1 MMQMIQDLYVSTEL
15 GELIYAKK
23 VLDNRLN
30 VDENILI
37 GFLTAIDNFSKE
49 AFKTYIKL
57 LDIDNQRKL
66 VIHYQQKEH
75 LIVAAIVDGR
85 DDVGLVQ
92 SLLKNLA
99 MTLITEYGSKID
111 PEGVNKALIDR
122 ELGRILKGKAATRN
136 PKISL
141 LALLIS
147 LGLAYPLIWVGTFAS
162 LLISSIVS
170 QVMGDPSV
178 TLFTVFLP
186 GMLYVVL
193 IYTAITFIFPS
204 LVVGF
209 ISGQFKHAVVIDMIL
224 WAFVLLAGTLISRI
238 LMGNYFIFYIYISY
252 TPVVIIFLLFF
263 SYVGVLISTKKKLY
277 K

>member
-1 MMQMIQDLYVSTEL
+1 MIQNLFVSTEL
-15 GELIYAKK
+15 GELIYVKNIAESRM
-23 VLDNRLN
+23 D

-92 SLLKNLA
+92 SILKNFA
-99 MTLITEYGSKID
+99 MSLITEYGGKID
-111 PEGVNKALIDR
+111 PEGVDKAVIDR
-122 ELGRILKGKAATRN
+122 ELARILKGKAASRN

-141 LALLIS
+141 LALLLA
-147 LGLAYPLIWVGTFAS
+147 LGFAYPLIWGGLFVSTIISTNIIARVGSTDSMF
-162 LLISSIVS
+162 I
-170 QVMGDPSV
+170 
-178 TLFTVFLP
+178 VFLP
-186 GMLYVVL
+186 GMLLVVL
-193 IYTAITFIFPS
+193 AYTAITFIFPS
-204 LVVGF
+204 LVSGF
-209 ISGQFKHAVVIDMIL
+209 ISGQFKHAVVIDIIL
-224 WAFVLLAGTLISRI
+224 CGFALLVGTLISRVLI
-238 LMGNYFIFYIYISY
+238 GNYYIFFIFGSY
-252 TPVVIIFLLFF
+252 TPVVIIFMLFF
-263 SYVGVLISTKKKLY
+263 SYVGVLVSTKKKLY

>member
-1 MMQMIQDLYVSTEL
+1 MIQNMFVSTEL
-15 GELIYAKK
+15 GELIYAKN
-23 VLDNRLN
+23 VAENRME
-30 VDENILI
+30 VDENLLI

-66 VIHYQQKEH
+66 VIHYQQKERI
-75 LIVAAIVDGR
+75 IVAAIVDGR

-92 SLLKNLA
+92 SILKNLA
-99 MTLITEYGSKID
+99 VSLIAEYGSKID
-111 PEGVNKALIDR
+111 PEGIDKALIDQ

-147 LGLAYPLIWVGTFAS
+147 LGFTYPLIWGGIFAS
-162 LLISSIVS
+162 YYITNSILSRVVSSSAEAMFI
-170 QVMGDPSV
+170 
-178 TLFTVFLP
+178 VFLP

-193 IYTAITFIFPS
+193 IFTAITSIFPS
-204 LVVGF
+204 LVAGF
-209 ISGQFKHAVVIDMIL
+209 ISGQFKHAVVIDIIL
-224 WAFVLLAGTLISRI
+224 WAFVLLVGTLISRI
-238 LMGNYFIFYIYISY
+238 VMGSYFIFYIFLSY

-263 SYVGVLISTKKKLY
+263 SYVGVLISSKKKLY

>member
-1 MMQMIQDLYVSTEL
+1 MIQNLFVSTEL
-15 GELIYAKK
+15 GELVYAKN
-23 VLDNRLN
+23 VADNRMD

-57 LDIDNQRKL
+57 LDIDNRRKL

-92 SLLKNLA
+92 SILKNLA
-99 MTLITEYGSKID
+99 MGLVTEYGNKID
-111 PEGVNKALIDR
+111 PEGVDKALVDR

-141 LALLIS
+141 LALLLSI
-147 LGLAYPLIWVGTFAS
+147 GFAYPLVWGGVFAS
-162 LLISSIVS
+162 FLISTSVLT
-170 QVMGDPSV
+170 QVMSSSSDA
-178 TLFTVFLP
+178 LFVFFLP

-193 IYTAITFIFPS
+193 IYTSITFIFPS
-204 LVVGF
+204 LVSGF
-209 ISGQFKHAVVIDMIL
+209 VSGQFKHAVAIGVIL
-224 WAFVLLAGTLISRI
+224 WAFVLVVGTLISKLFFDSTYI
-238 LMGNYFIFYIYISY
+238 LYIFLSY
-252 TPVVIIFLLFF
+252 TPVVFIFNFFF